1 MVEEGVAVEMEGLET
16 VEVSRRHIMAE
27 EEVGVA
33 VDLDV
38 VTMVDQLVAGLG
50 MVGRIT
56 TSRDMVVEVEVAI
69 VDGMRTAATT
79 NKSEATMEVGNGLH
93 RGNRV
98 RPTMEI
104 GQCTIISNFFLFAQ
118 EQTKWEC
125 MCCIGIPIS
134 PPVS

>member
-1 MVEEGVAVEMEGLET
+1 MPIELSKRSFGKMSMEVAEEVEEGVAVEMEGLET
-16 VEVSRRHIMAE
+16 VEVSRRHIMAG

-38 VTMVDQLVAGLG
+38 VTMINQVVAGLG

-69 VDGMRTAATT
+69 VDGIRTAATT
-79 NKSEATMEVGNGLH
+79 NKSEATTEAGNGLH

-98 RPTMEI
+98 RRTMEI
-104 GQCTIISNFFLFAQ
+104 ELCTIIAKF
-118 EQTKWEC
+118 
-125 MCCIGIPIS
+125 
-134 PPVS
+134 